1 MNDAERLFLFRAF
14 WFARGF
20 EDPLP
25 SFDQNV
31 AVGTAESD
39 ARSWASLIDEFT
51 TIRAATLTF
60 FKNLP
65 DDAWMRRGVA
75 SGNAFTVHALAYVV
89 AGHVAH
95 HIRVLRER
103 YS

>member
-1 MNDAERLFLFRAF
+1 
-14 WFARGF
+14 
-20 EDPLP
+20 
-25 SFDQNV
+25 V
-31 AVGTAESD
+31 ATAESD
-39 ARSWASLIDEFT
+39 ARSWASHIDEFT

-75 SGNAFTVHALAYVV
+75 SGNSFTVHALAYVV

-95 HIRVLRER
+95 HVKVLRER